1 MRTMLFGLVLMC
13 ALLESSFAMNFCNPQ
28 DRSFKMEVFSSHI
41 SILEKRSKRWTDRLR
56 LGSFKIKSI
65 EEEKALKQH
74 IAEISKAKTHF
85 ALNDD

>member
-41 SILEKRSKRWTDRLR
+41 SVLEKRSEKWTDK
-56 LGSFKIKSI
+56 FKFRHFKLKNI
-65 EEEKALKQH
+65 EEEQGLKQN
-74 IAEISKAKTHF
+74 IQQLNENKTNF
-85 ALNDD
+85 LLNDD